1 MATRFL
7 LGCNLGDSPWGKRG
21 RGAWRSFDR
30 YVEVAVGGGPGWP
43 LRAKHIFGLIRLV
56 RRLGVLRLFL
66 FFKIGQRV
74 KNGHF
79 CGAVNEYNI

>member
-7 LGCNLGDSPWGKRG
+7 LGCDLGDSPWGKGG

-30 YVEVAVGGGPGWP
+30 DVEVAARGGPGWP
-43 LRAKHIFGLIRLV
+43 LRAKRIFRLIRLV

-66 FFKIGQRV
+66 FFQISQRV
-74 KNGHF
+74 EDGHF